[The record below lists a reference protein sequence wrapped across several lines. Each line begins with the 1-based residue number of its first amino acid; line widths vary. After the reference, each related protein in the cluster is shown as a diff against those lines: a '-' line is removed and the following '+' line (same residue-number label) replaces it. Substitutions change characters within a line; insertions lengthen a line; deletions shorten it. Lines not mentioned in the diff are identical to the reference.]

1 MRAFR
6 WHSALSTLLLLL
18 PVVLPAL
25 VRAGPPPGRHFE
37 ARGIRTYYELHGK
50 GTPLLLIH
58 GGAGNG
64 LQFSKQVSDFAR
76 HHRLIVPDCCDQ
88 GRTSC
93 RADTLTY
100 HEMAEDMIALLD
112 HLGIRRVDVMGWS
125 DGANI
130 GLDLAMNHPDR
141 VNHVVTFGANFSP
154 GGLREPDR
162 TWAAN
167 ATPESLG
174 TGTRDGWTQ
183 LAPDT
188 SRYVEA
194 MTRVLAL
201 WRTQP
206 DWTPTDL
213 GRIRAKV
220 LVCAGENDVIRLDH
234 TEALAKAIP
243 GAQLWIVPGASHGAM
258 IERPD
263 LVNPRVLEFL
273 RR

>member
-1 MRAFR
+1 M
-6 WHSALSTLLLLL
+6 
-18 PVVLPAL
+18 
-25 VRAGPPPGRHFE
+25 
-37 ARGIRTYYELHGK
+37 HGK
-50 GTPLLLIH
+50 GSPLLLIH

-64 LQFSKQVSDFAR
+64 LQFSKQVPEFAR

-112 HLGIRRVDVMGWS
+112 HLGVRRVDVMGWS

-183 LAPDT
+183 LALDLAKPRELLRCPFVARPQVRRVDRT
-188 SRYVEA
+188 ERYVA
-194 MTRVLAL
+194 R
-201 WRTQP
+201 P
-206 DWTPTDL
+206 
-213 GRIRAKV
+213 
-220 LVCAGENDVIRLDH
+220 
-234 TEALAKAIP
+234 
-243 GAQLWIVPGASHGAM
+243 SHHGGS
-258 IERPD
+258 D
-263 LVNPRVLEFL
+263 GH
-273 RR
+273 